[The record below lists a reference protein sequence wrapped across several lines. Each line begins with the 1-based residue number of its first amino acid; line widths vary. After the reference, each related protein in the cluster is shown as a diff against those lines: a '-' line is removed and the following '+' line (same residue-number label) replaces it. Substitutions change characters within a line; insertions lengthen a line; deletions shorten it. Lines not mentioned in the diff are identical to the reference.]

1 MLALPVVPF
10 RARDLY
16 WCGCWVQPFMEYYS
30 ACKLKA
36 EEHHIDPDALDAF
49 ASKCQ
54 DTIKKYPQGA
64 GH

>member
-10 RARDLY
+10 RAWDLY
-16 WCGCWVQPFMEYYS
+16 RCGCWAQPFMEYYS

-54 DTIKKYPQGA
+54 DTIKKYSQGA